1 MCESRTNPKL
11 LSLRCVSII
20 EGSTA
25 QLESRVVCLEVCLTS
40 FFFTETAWTQISK
53 QHIAKAYPD
62 HINITIAKADP
73 KNFEFTAFFPSNL
86 CFFGSEP
93 NKNTGVWVRCGP
105 NLTRQHGAMAS
116 DPTSHVSEAHHL
128 PTWPRNVGSGWQKI
142 SNFSGVLPS
151 ELTHILGRGKTSK
164 VHFKGNMLV
173 RTRRV

>member
-40 FFFTETAWTQISK
+40 FFSLELHGLKFRNDILRTHILITSTSPSQRQIQKTSNS
-53 QHIAKAYPD
+53 QHFSLPI
-62 HINITIAKADP
+62 
-73 KNFEFTAFFPSNL
+73 FV
-86 CFFGSEP
+86 FGSEP
-93 NKNTGVWVRCGP
+93 NKNTGVWVRGGP
-105 NLTRQHGAMAS
+105 NLTRQHGAMVS

-142 SNFSGVLPS
+142 SIFSGVLPS

-173 RTRRV
+173 PTRKV